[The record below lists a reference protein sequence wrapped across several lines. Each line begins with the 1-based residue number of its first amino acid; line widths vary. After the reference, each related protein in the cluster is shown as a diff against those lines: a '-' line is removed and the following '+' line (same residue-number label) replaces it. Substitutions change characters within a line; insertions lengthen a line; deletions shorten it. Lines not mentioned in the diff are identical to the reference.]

1 MEAFIYLFPA
11 LAVSALCWQ
20 LLLSIQSHV
29 GKQGT
34 AVCQV

>member
-20 LLLSIQSHV
+20 LLSIQSHV